1 MLRTQWREISDTR
14 AKCFHRSKQ
23 SGPVDQ
29 SEKTVLFWRGG
40 LKDIVAKTTL
50 LGESGSAAID
60 VVLLILKNVNLL

>member
-1 MLRTQWREISDTR
+1 MRFPI
-14 AKCFHRSKQ
+14 HVQ
-23 SGPVDQ
+23 SAFTDQ
-29 SEKTVLFWRGG
+29 NRVGQLTNQSRLLFWRGG